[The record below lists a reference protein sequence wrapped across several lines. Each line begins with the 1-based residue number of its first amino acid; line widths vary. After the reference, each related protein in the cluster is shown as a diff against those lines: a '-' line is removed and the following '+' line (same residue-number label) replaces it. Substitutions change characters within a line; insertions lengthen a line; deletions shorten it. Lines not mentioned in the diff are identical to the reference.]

1 MAGDSSSSFPV
12 TGGGRTVA
20 SAMETPHVLS
30 THQHRAAM
38 QMGSNS
44 QQ

>member
-1 MAGDSSSSFPV
+1 MAGDSNSSYPM
-12 TGGGRTVA
+12 TGGGHTVA
-20 SAMETPHVLS
+20 TAIETPHVLS
-30 THQHRAAM
+30 THQHRTAM